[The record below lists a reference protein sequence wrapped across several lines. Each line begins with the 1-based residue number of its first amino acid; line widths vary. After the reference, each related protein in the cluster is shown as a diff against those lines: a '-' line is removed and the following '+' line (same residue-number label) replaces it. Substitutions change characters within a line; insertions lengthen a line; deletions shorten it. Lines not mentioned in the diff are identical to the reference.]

1 MGTQCKSATLPDAVN
16 PFLGRPIVSL
26 DSKTH
31 EFADVWEDRV
41 GEDKSEDLPFASSNM
56 CLRDYGHGNLIYNVI
71 VRQYYCTFSCCGY
84 AFILC
89 CMPVQAQTKASWL
102 CVSYQ

>member
-41 GEDKSEDLPFASSNM
+41 GEDKSEDLPFIIFFHRM
-56 CLRDYGHGNLIYNVI
+56 PRRW
-71 VRQYYCTFSCCGY
+71 VRHEHKKQ
-84 AFILC
+84 L
-89 CMPVQAQTKASWL
+89 
-102 CVSYQ
+102 

>member
-56 CLRDYGHGNLIYNVI
+56 CLRDYGHGNTIFIYVI
-71 VRQYYCTFSCCGY
+71 AWQ
-84 AFILC
+84 
-89 CMPVQAQTKASWL
+89 
-102 CVSYQ
+102 

>member
-1 MGTQCKSATLPDAVN
+1 MSNSVKTYTKKEAAG
-16 PFLGRPIVSL
+16 FLTGM
-26 DSKTH
+26 
-31 EFADVWEDRV
+31 F
-41 GEDKSEDLPFASSNM
+41 GQ
-56 CLRDYGHGNLIYNVI
+56 NLIYNVI

-84 AFILC
+84 AFVLC